1 MASAI
6 GEIGTSSCVKRH
18 QPCDDCGSS
27 DALAVYDD
35 GHTYCFSC
43 TKYTAPPRGSNMGA
57 EVIEF
62 TDRDTIESVGI
73 ISSYR
78 SYPIST
84 RGLRKE
90 IVDHFNVK
98 MSVDEDGMPEAHYYP
113 YTRNNKIVAYKKR
126 TLPKDFSVVGN
137 FAGIQLFGQEQAASM
152 SASKL
157 VITEGELDCL
167 AVAQAMY
174 EKYNRHSAVV
184 SIPSASHIK
193 TILDNREFIKKY
205 KDVILMFDQDEAG
218 EKAVEQAAKIIG
230 AERVRVAKF
239 NYKDPCELYK
249 AEGCDGIVSAFWG
262 ASQYNPAGILTGNA
276 IWEHFM
282 ERKNSESVS
291 YPACLNGL
299 NEKLGGMRQGEITLF
314 TSGTGSGKSTVI
326 KEIVL
331 DILDKTDD
339 KVGLISLEE
348 SVGDTAE
355 KFIAMQLKRP
365 LLGDTAVSDDE
376 LREGFNAV
384 FGDERLVLL
393 DHQGSVSDASLLEKI
408 EYMALMGCKYLVL
421 DHITIAVSEGAD
433 GLTGNEA
440 VDKVMSDLLK
450 IVKKHNVWL
459 GLISHL
465 RKAQGGRSFE
475 EGHLASID
483 DIKGSGSIKQISF
496 DIIAFARNLV
506 AESNLERNTIKLRV
520 LKARFTGNTG
530 DCGTAVYNPQTT
542 RLSVGGEFDYS

>member
-6 GEIGTSSCVKRH
+6 GEIGTSNCVKRH

-62 TDRDTIESVGI
+62 TDRDTIESVGV

-84 RGLRKE
+84 RNLRQE
-90 IVDHFNVK
+90 VVDHFNVK
-98 MSVDEDGMPEAHYYP
+98 MSVNEDGMPEAHYYP
-113 YTRNNKIVAYKKR
+113 YTRKDKLVAYKKR
-126 TLPKDFSVVGN
+126 TLPKDFSVIGN
-137 FAGIQLFGQEQAASM
+137 FAGIELFGQQQAMESGG
-152 SASKL
+152 SKL
-157 VITEGELDCL
+157 IITEGELDCL

-174 EKYNRHSAVV
+174 ERYDRYSSVV
-184 SIPSASHIK
+184 SIPSASHVK

-205 KDVILMFDQDEAG
+205 KEVILMFDQDDAG

-230 AERVRVAKF
+230 AERIKVAKY
-239 NYKDPCELYK
+239 NYKDPCELYQ
-249 AEGCDGIVSAFWG
+249 AEGSQGIVSAFWG
-262 ASQYNPAGILTGNA
+262 ASQYNPAGILTGDA
-276 IWEHFM
+276 IWDKFI
-282 ERKNSESVS
+282 ERKNIESVA
-291 YPACLNGL
+291 YPDCLGGL
-299 NEKLGGMRQGEITLF
+299 NDKLGGIRQGEITLF

-331 DILDKTDD
+331 DVLDKTDH

-355 KFIAMQLKRP
+355 KFIAMQLQRP
-365 LLGDTAVSDDE
+365 LIGDPTLTDDE
-376 LREGFNAV
+376 LREGFKSV

-421 DHITIAVSEGAD
+421 DHITIAVSEGSE

-496 DIIAFARNLV
+496 DIVAFARNLV
-506 AESNLERNTIKLRV
+506 SESDLERNTIKLRV

-530 DCGTAVYNPQTT
+530 DCGTAVYNPKTT
-542 RLSVGGEFDYS
+542 RLSAGGQFDYS

>member
-6 GEIGTSSCVKRH
+6 GEIGTSNCVKRH

-62 TDRDTIESVGI
+62 TDRDTIESVGV

-84 RGLRKE
+84 RDLRQE
-90 IVDHFNVK
+90 VVDHFNVK

-113 YTRNNKIVAYKKR
+113 YTRKDKLVAYKKR
-126 TLPKDFSVVGN
+126 TLPKDFSVIGN
-137 FAGIQLFGQEQAASM
+137 FAGIELFGQQQAMESGG
-152 SASKL
+152 SKL
-157 VITEGELDCL
+157 IITEGELDCL

-174 EKYNRHSAVV
+174 ERYDRYSSVV
-184 SIPSASHIK
+184 SIPSASHVK

-205 KDVILMFDQDEAG
+205 KEVILMFDQDDAG

-230 AERVRVAKF
+230 AERIKVAKY
-239 NYKDPCELYK
+239 NYKDPCELYQ
-249 AEGCDGIVSAFWG
+249 AEGSQGIVSAFWG
-262 ASQYNPAGILTGNA
+262 ASQYNPAGILTGDA
-276 IWEHFM
+276 IWDKFI
-282 ERKNSESVS
+282 ERKNIESVA
-291 YPACLNGL
+291 YPDCLGGL
-299 NEKLGGMRQGEITLF
+299 NDKLGGIRQGEITLF

-331 DILDKTDD
+331 DVLDRTDH

-365 LLGDTAVSDDE
+365 LIGDPTLTDDE
-376 LREGFNAV
+376 LREGFNSV

-421 DHITIAVSEGAD
+421 DHITIAVSEGSE

-496 DIIAFARNLV
+496 DIVAFARNLV
-506 AESNLERNTIKLRV
+506 SESDLERNTIKLRV

-530 DCGTAVYNPQTT
+530 DCGTAVYNPKTT
-542 RLSVGGEFDYS
+542 RLSAGGQFDYS

>member
-6 GEIGTSSCVKRH
+6 GEIGTSNCVKRH

-62 TDRDTIESVGI
+62 TDRDTIESVGA

-84 RGLRKE
+84 RNLRQE
-90 IVDHFNVK
+90 VVDHFNVK

-113 YTRNNKIVAYKKR
+113 YTRKDKLVAYKKR
-126 TLPKDFSVVGN
+126 TLPKDFSVIGN
-137 FAGIQLFGQEQAASM
+137 FAGIELFGQQQAMESGG
-152 SASKL
+152 SKL
-157 VITEGELDCL
+157 IITEGELDCL

-174 EKYNRHSAVV
+174 ERYDRYSSVV
-184 SIPSASHIK
+184 SIPSASHVK

-205 KDVILMFDQDEAG
+205 KEVILMFDQDDAG

-230 AERVRVAKF
+230 AERIKVAKY
-239 NYKDPCELYK
+239 NYKDPCELYQ
-249 AEGCDGIVSAFWG
+249 AEGSQGIVSAFWG
-262 ASQYNPAGILTGNA
+262 ASQYNPAGILTGDA
-276 IWEHFM
+276 IWDKFI
-282 ERKNSESVS
+282 ERKNIESVA
-291 YPACLNGL
+291 YPDCLGGL
-299 NEKLGGMRQGEITLF
+299 NDKLGGIRQGEITLF

-331 DILDKTDD
+331 DVLDKTDH

-365 LLGDTAVSDDE
+365 LIGDPTLTDDE
-376 LREGFNAV
+376 LREGFNSV

-421 DHITIAVSEGAD
+421 DHITIAVSEGSE

-496 DIIAFARNLV
+496 DIVAFARNLV
-506 AESNLERNTIKLRV
+506 SESDLERNTIKLRV

-530 DCGTAVYNPQTT
+530 DCGTAVYNPKTT
-542 RLSVGGEFDYS
+542 RLSAGGQFDYS

>member
-6 GEIGTSSCVKRH
+6 GEIGTSNCVKRH

-62 TDRDTIESVGI
+62 TDRDTIESVGV

-84 RGLRKE
+84 RNLRQE
-90 IVDHFNVK
+90 VVDHFNVK
-98 MSVDEDGMPEAHYYP
+98 MSVNEDGMPEAHYYP
-113 YTRNNKIVAYKKR
+113 YTRKDKLVAYKKR
-126 TLPKDFSVVGN
+126 TLPKDFSVIGN
-137 FAGIQLFGQEQAASM
+137 FAGIELFGQQQAMESGG
-152 SASKL
+152 SKL
-157 VITEGELDCL
+157 IITEGELDCL

-174 EKYNRHSAVV
+174 ERYDRYSSVV
-184 SIPSASHIK
+184 SIPSASHVK

-205 KDVILMFDQDEAG
+205 KEVILMFDQDDAG

-230 AERVRVAKF
+230 AERIKVAKY
-239 NYKDPCELYK
+239 NYKDPCELYQ
-249 AEGCDGIVSAFWG
+249 AEGSQGIVSAFWG
-262 ASQYNPAGILTGNA
+262 ASQYNPAGILTGDA
-276 IWEHFM
+276 IWDKFI
-282 ERKNSESVS
+282 ERKNIESVA
-291 YPACLNGL
+291 YPDCLGGL
-299 NEKLGGMRQGEITLF
+299 NDKLGGIRQGEITLF

-331 DILDKTDD
+331 DVLDKTDH

-365 LLGDTAVSDDE
+365 LIGDPTLTDDE
-376 LREGFNAV
+376 LREGFNSV

-421 DHITIAVSEGAD
+421 DHITIAVSEGSE

-496 DIIAFARNLV
+496 DIVAFARNLV
-506 AESNLERNTIKLRV
+506 SESDLERNTIKLRV

-530 DCGTAVYNPQTT
+530 DCGTAVYNPKTT
-542 RLSVGGEFDYS
+542 RLSAGGQFDYS